1 MKPKSTKIL
10 QIITGLYAALYLTG
24 ILSSLIDGELSFL
37 KLVDNL
43 FIALF
48 LIFMIG
54 FALSWTREKMA
65 GIIFMVWNSGVWI
78 YALFLFRERDSGMF
92 CIMAVPVLVIGS
104 LMLLQWYKTTGTP
117 QPLIQQQWKFILRIL
132 LINYAVLYAIVVI
145 TELTAGKQLDY
156 FSIPFILF
164 PLLLLFFLMG
174 FALSWKKEFQ
184 AGLIFLFWFAVLLY
198 GTIAYSVFRDSGPWI
213 VFGIPILIQG
223 LFYIKNHLSFKSF
236 EE

>member
-1 MKPKSTKIL
+1 MKSKSTKIL
-10 QIITGLYAALYLTG
+10 QIITGIYAALYFTG
-24 ILSSLIDGELSFL
+24 VVSSFIEGDLSFL

-48 LIFMIG
+48 LIFLIG
-54 FALSWTREKMA
+54 FALSWTREKIA
-65 GIIFMVWNSGVWI
+65 GIILMIWNAGAWI
-78 YALFLFRERDSGMF
+78 YDLYLARGHDSGMF

-104 LMLLQWYKTTGTP
+104 LMLLQWYKTTGRP

-145 TELTAGKQLDY
+145 TELTVGKPLDY

-213 VFGIPILIQG
+213 VFGIPILTQG
-223 LFYIKNHLSFKSF
+223 LFYIRNHLSFKSF
-236 EE
+236 E